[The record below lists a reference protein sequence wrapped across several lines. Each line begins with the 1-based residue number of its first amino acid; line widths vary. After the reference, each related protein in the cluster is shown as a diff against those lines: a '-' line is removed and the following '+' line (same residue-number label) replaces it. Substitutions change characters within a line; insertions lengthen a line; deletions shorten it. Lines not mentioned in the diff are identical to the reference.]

1 MSDPFKGAKLFRQ
14 RCAQCHT
21 VEVVSHPR
29 HLYTTPVRALK
40 KQRNLCVTIVAVVLR
55 SCIFDSFEIS
65 IDNAA

>member
-21 VEVVSHPR
+21 VEVVSHPH

-40 KQRNLCVTIVAVVLR
+40 KRVTIVAVVLR